1 MNENL
6 NLVEILK
13 DCPKGTKLYSTIY
26 GDVEFVKVSNHLEY
40 PIEVKRRYYSIG
52 SFTNDGRL
60 LAGYNGEC
68 VLFPSKEQRDWSK
81 FMNKQSET
89 EELCESQEITKWAY
103 ISDPLPKQSKFDHKT
118 LKLMDKVLV
127 RNSDDN
133 KWRCALYSY
142 TIEGNEVNK
151 YVTIDCSYNYHR
163 YCIPYNEDT
172 QHLTGTTDEA
182 PEFYKY

>member
-6 NLVEILK
+6 NLSKILR

-81 FMNKQSET
+81 FK
-89 EELCESQEITKWAY
+89 
-103 ISDPLPKQSKFDHKT
+103 PKKPKFDTKT
-118 LKLMDKVLV
+118 LKPFDKVLV

-142 TIEGNEVNK
+142 TIDGNEVNK

>member
-13 DCPKGTKLYSTIY
+13 DCPEGTKLYSTIY

-81 FMNKQSET
+81 FK
-89 EELCESQEITKWAY
+89 
-103 ISDPLPKQSKFDHKT
+103 PKKPKFDTKT
-118 LKLMDKVLV
+118 LKPFDKVLV

-133 KWRCALYSY
+133 KWRWALYSY
-142 TIEGNEVNK
+142 TIDGNEVNK

>member
-6 NLVEILK
+6 NLAEILK

-60 LAGYNGEC
+60 LAGYDGEC
-68 VLFPSKEQRDWSK
+68 TLFPSREQRDWSK
-81 FMNKQSET
+81 FEYKN
-89 EELCESQEITKWAY
+89 
-103 ISDPLPKQSKFDHKT
+103 PKPKFDHKT

>member
-6 NLVEILK
+6 NLSKILR

-26 GDVEFVKVSNHLEY
+26 GDVELVGVYLDDDAY
-40 PIEVKRRYYSIG
+40 PIGIKKPNHISTDYL
-52 SFTNDGRL
+52 TKDGRL
-60 LAGYNGEC
+60 YCDYDGEC
-68 VLFPSKEQRDWSK
+68 TLFPSREQRDWSK
-81 FMNKQSET
+81 FEYKN
-89 EELCESQEITKWAY
+89 
-103 ISDPLPKQSKFDHKT
+103 PKPKFDHKT

-142 TIEGNEVNK
+142 TIDGNEVNK

>member
-6 NLVEILK
+6 NLSKILR

-40 PIEVKRRYYSIG
+40 PIEVKRRCYSIG

-81 FMNKQSET
+81 FK
-89 EELCESQEITKWAY
+89 
-103 ISDPLPKQSKFDHKT
+103 PKKPKFDTKT
-118 LKLMDKVLV
+118 LKPFDKVLV

-142 TIEGNEVNK
+142 TIDGNEVNK

>member
-13 DCPKGTKLYSTIY
+13 DCPEGTKLYSTIY

-81 FMNKQSET
+81 FK
-89 EELCESQEITKWAY
+89 
-103 ISDPLPKQSKFDHKT
+103 PKKPKFDTKT
-118 LKLMDKVLV
+118 LKPFDKVLV

-142 TIEGNEVNK
+142 TIDGNEVNK

>member
-6 NLVEILK
+6 NLAKILK

-68 VLFPSKEQRDWSK
+68 VLFPSKDQRDWSK
-81 FMNKQSET
+81 FMNKQSEK

-103 ISDPLPKQSKFDHKT
+103 ISDPLQKQSKFDPKT
-118 LKLMDKVLV
+118 LQPFDKGLV
-127 RNSDDN
+127 RDSDVVDWKVQLFSRIIEDEEYYPYVCIN
-133 KWRCALYSY
+133 ESY
-142 TIEGNEVNK
+142 K
-151 YVTIDCSYNYHR
+151 
-163 YCIPYNEDT
+163 YCIPYNDDT
-172 QHLTGTTDEA
+172 KHLVGTTYEA
-182 PEFYKY
+182 PEFYRY

>member
-13 DCPKGTKLYSTIY
+13 DCTEGTKLYSTIY

-40 PIEVKRRYYSIG
+40 PIEVKRRYYSIV

-81 FMNKQSET
+81 FK
-89 EELCESQEITKWAY
+89 
-103 ISDPLPKQSKFDHKT
+103 PKKPKFDTKT
-118 LKLMDKVLV
+118 LKPFNKVLV

-142 TIEGNEVNK
+142 TIDGNEVNK

>member
-6 NLVEILK
+6 NLSKILR

-26 GDVEFVKVSNHLEY
+26 GDVELVGVYLDDDAY
-40 PIEVKRRYYSIG
+40 PIGIKKPNHISTHYL
-52 SFTNDGRL
+52 TKDGRL
-60 LAGYNGEC
+60 YCDYDGEC
-68 VLFPSKEQRDWSK
+68 TLFPSREQRDWSK
-81 FMNKQSET
+81 FEYKN
-89 EELCESQEITKWAY
+89 
-103 ISDPLPKQSKFDHKT
+103 PKPKFDHKT

-142 TIEGNEVNK
+142 TIDGNEVNK

-163 YCIPYNEDT
+163 YCIPYNKDT

>member
-6 NLVEILK
+6 NLSKILR

-60 LAGYNGEC
+60 LAGYDGEC

-81 FMNKQSET
+81 FK
-89 EELCESQEITKWAY
+89 
-103 ISDPLPKQSKFDHKT
+103 PKKPKFDTKT
-118 LKLMDKVLV
+118 LKPFDKVLV

-142 TIEGNEVNK
+142 TIDGNEVNK

>member
-6 NLVEILK
+6 NLAKILK

-103 ISDPLPKQSKFDHKT
+103 ITAKT
-118 LKLMDKVLV
+118 
-127 RNSDDN
+127 
-133 KWRCALYSY
+133 
-142 TIEGNEVNK
+142 I
-151 YVTIDCSYNYHR
+151 
-163 YCIPYNEDT
+163 
-172 QHLTGTTDEA
+172 
-182 PEFYKY
+182 

>member
-6 NLVEILK
+6 NLAEILK

-81 FMNKQSET
+81 FEYKN
-89 EELCESQEITKWAY
+89 
-103 ISDPLPKQSKFDHKT
+103 PKPKFDHKT

-142 TIEGNEVNK
+142 TIDGNEVNK